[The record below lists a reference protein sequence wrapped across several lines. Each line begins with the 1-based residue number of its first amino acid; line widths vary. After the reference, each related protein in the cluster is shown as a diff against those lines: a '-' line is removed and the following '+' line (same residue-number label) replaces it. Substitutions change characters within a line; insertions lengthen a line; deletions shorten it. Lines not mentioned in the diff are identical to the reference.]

1 MLSRFNP
8 VRLLTPQAVS
18 HHSPLSMGFSQQK
31 HWSGLPCPP
40 PGDLP
45 NPGIKPRSPTLQ
57 GDSLPSEPPGKPKD
71 TRVGSLSLLLL
82 MLLGFK
88 DAMGRIQSSENEI
101 QEGEHPDRGSLD
113 QLCQRTQCHLKWTGI
128 KIRRQ

>member
-1 MLSRFNP
+1 M
-8 VRLLTPQAVS
+8 
-18 HHSPLSMGFSQQK
+18 
-31 HWSGLPCPP
+31 
-40 PGDLP
+40 
-45 NPGIKPRSPTLQ
+45 
-57 GDSLPSEPPGKPKD
+57 
-71 TRVGSLSLLLL
+71 GSLSLLLL

-128 KIRRQ
+128 KIRTDFISSLCKEGPSVSFRQ